1 MEFNEPA
8 GPARPPEVDEGY
20 RAGQLLGS
28 GATARVWAVAR
39 EGDGARFALK
49 IPAAAPGGPG
59 TTFETRRE
67 LNILSR
73 FEHENLLRVHTVL
86 DTDQGPG
93 LLMEWAQGGS
103 LGRVLQARGTL
114 QPGEAV
120 TVLVGVASV
129 LAYLHTLNVC
139 HGEVSPNNIL
149 FTSSGKPLLADLGTA
164 ALLGT
169 GRVSAAS
176 QEGDVLA
183 LASVGWLILTGR
195 ALPPAER
202 RLPLSVLVPE
212 IPAALAEVIDAGLQ
226 EETGL
231 RPDAAEFARRVFE
244 SMPAEPLNLALAK
257 APGPAGGLPTR
268 RSRLERGRAAGGLRR
283 RVRRANPGQAHRE
296 GALPEHREEKHR
308 PNRVLLGAAAVLVAA
323 TMGLGAVAVAA
334 PEILQG
340 AASGEPETA
349 PPASGAAPVN
359 DADKGADPD
368 IGSGANTPA
377 PTGTDDGS
385 GTEPGEPAEQLSL
398 ARTTDPELQLMV
410 NGSDPVAAARALAE
424 LRARAFTAADA
435 ELLTDINVPRSP
447 AMQADQAEISKLEA
461 SGTVLSGL
469 AVEIVSAGPAV
480 PGQEGKVSLR
490 AAVST
495 SAYAERDARGAMV
508 RNVAAISN
516 QDVVLVMVRTADGW
530 RIEDILAPP
539 A

>member
-39 EGDGARFALK
+39 ESDGARFALK
-49 IPAAAPGGPG
+49 IPAASPGAPG

-114 QPGEAV
+114 EPGEAV
-120 TVLVGVASV
+120 TVLVGMASV
-129 LAYLHTLNVC
+129 LAYLHALNVC

-212 IPAALAEVIDAGLQ
+212 IPAALAEAIDAGLQ
-226 EETGL
+226 EEAGL

-257 APGPAGGLPTR
+257 APGPADGLPTR

-283 RVRRANPGQAHRE
+283 WVRRANPGQAHRE

-308 PNRVLLGAAAVLVAA
+308 PNRALLGAAAVLVAA

-340 AASGEPETA
+340 AASGEPETV

-359 DADKGADPD
+359 GADTDTGADP
-368 IGSGANTPA
+368 
-377 PTGTDDGS
+377 
-385 GTEPGEPAEQLSL
+385 GTEPDEPAEQLSL

-435 ELLTDINVPRSP
+435 ELLTDINAPRSP
-447 AMQADQAEISKLEA
+447 AMAADQAEISKLEA

-469 AVEIVSAGPAV
+469 EVEIVSAGPAV
-480 PGQEGKVSLR
+480 PGEEGRVSIR

-508 RNVAAISN
+508 RNVAALTN

-539 A
+539 G